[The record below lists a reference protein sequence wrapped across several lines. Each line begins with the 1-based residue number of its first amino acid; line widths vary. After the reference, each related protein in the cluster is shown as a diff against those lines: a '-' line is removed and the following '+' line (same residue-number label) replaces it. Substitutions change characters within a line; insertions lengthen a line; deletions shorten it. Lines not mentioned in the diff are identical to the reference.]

1 MRRMYLLAVVAVL
14 AAVAGCTGGGPGDR
28 TPQSIEAD
36 AARATV
42 EEVAL
47 SETEF
52 SEQSVRQVTVN
63 RSGTLQISGD
73 VQMNLG
79 YRVNATG
86 WRAVYRSSSGQGVFA
101 LYTVPQAKP
110 DNVAATIDPLGDRS
124 LPAVVDGAQDTYSD
138 SSEFEHVRN
147 RTITVL
153 DRETTVQQFAATATA
168 DGGSTDV
175 TVSVATVDND
185 GDIVRAVAVVPT
197 ETDDW
202 SAVRPLFEGVQRR

>member
-1 MRRMYLLAVVAVL
+1 MRHVSLVAVVVL
-14 AAVAGCTGGGPGDR
+14 VVVAGCSGGPGDR

-36 AARATV
+36 ASQATV
-42 EEVAL
+42 TESAL
-47 SETEF
+47 SEAGYAEA
-52 SEQSVRQVTVN
+52 SAGQVAVN

-86 WRAVYRSSSGQGVFA
+86 WRTVYESSDGRSVFA

-124 LPAVVDGAQDTYSD
+124 LETIVDGSQDVYGETSD
-138 SSEFEHVRN
+138 LEHVQN
-147 RTITVL
+147 RTATVL
-153 DRETTVQQFAATATA
+153 GGEATVRQYAGSATA
-168 DGGSTDV
+168 GGESTDV
-175 TVSVATVDND
+175 TVYVATVDHD
-185 GDIVRAVAVVPT
+185 GDIVRAVAVVDA

-202 SAVRPLFEGVQRR
+202 STVRPLFEGVQR